1 MAVISRSNGY
11 LFLLAPRTA
20 STAVGDVMC
29 KQLGGNFIPKRDML
43 DEHGSLI
50 VERKHS
56 TTRKL
61 VDAGLLLRQ
70 DVTNLFVI
78 TAVRNPFDSLV
89 TWWVKKK
96 TSYVP
101 LLADPNS
108 FIHRSKSSVADIRFV
123 MDHTFDEWV
132 ERNYAEAV
140 PRSMYAEW
148 LEDADF
154 VMRYEQLQHDFEEAM
169 GRVGIDQVPPIP
181 VLNRTEAKGAD
192 YRSYYTPQSRR
203 LVARAFAPDL
213 ERFGYRF

>member
-1 MAVISRSNGY
+1 MAVISRRNGY

-29 KQLGGNFIPKRDML
+29 KQLGGRFIPKRDML
-43 DEHGSLI
+43 DEHGALI

-56 TTRKL
+56 TARQL
-61 VDAGLLLRQ
+61 VDAGLLRRRGV
-70 DVTNLFVI
+70 DNLFVI

-108 FIHRSKSSVADIRFV
+108 FVHRSKSAVTDIRFV

-132 ERNYAEAV
+132 ARNYADAT

-154 VMRYEQLQHDFEEAM
+154 VMRYERLQHDFEEAM
-169 GRVGIDQVPPIP
+169 GRVGIDQVPQIP
-181 VLNRTEAKGAD
+181 VLNPTEAKDAD
-192 YRSYYTPQSRR
+192 YRSYYTPHSRR
-203 LVARAFAPDL
+203 RVARAFAPDL

>member
-1 MAVISRSNGY
+1 MAVISRRNGY

-29 KQLGGNFIPKRDML
+29 KQLGGKFIPERDLL
-43 DEHGSLI
+43 DEHGKLI

-56 TTRKL
+56 TARLL

-70 DVTNLFVI
+70 DVTDLFVI

-89 TWWVKKK
+89 TWWVKKR

-101 LLADPNS
+101 LLDDPNS
-108 FIHRSKSSVADIRFV
+108 FIHRSKSAVADIRFV

-132 ERNYAEAV
+132 TRNYADAV

-154 VMRYEQLQHDFEEAM
+154 VMRFEKLQHDFEEAM
-169 GRVGIDQVPPIP
+169 GRVGIDQVPVIP
-181 VLNRTEAKGAD
+181 VLNPTEARDAD
-192 YRSYYTPQSRR
+192 YRSYYTPQSRH
-203 LVARAFAPDL
+203 LAARAFAPDL